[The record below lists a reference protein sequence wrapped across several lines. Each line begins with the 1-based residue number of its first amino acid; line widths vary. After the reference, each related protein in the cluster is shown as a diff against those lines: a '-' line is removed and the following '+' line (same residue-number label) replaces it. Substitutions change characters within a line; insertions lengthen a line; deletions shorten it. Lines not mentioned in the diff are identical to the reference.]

1 MIGLPDD
8 KWVEA
13 VTAVVVLHA
22 APDAQRM
29 GREGQE
35 ALAAALVE
43 HVAAQ
48 LAAYKKPRAVRFVA
62 DIPKTAVGKL
72 NRRAVRERLRDSGA

>member
-1 MIGLPDD
+1 MGGGR
-8 KWVEA
+8 
-13 VTAVVVLHA
+13 HRRGGA
-22 APDAQRM
+22 ACRA
-29 GREGQE
+29 GRAAHGQEGQE